1 MESTRQK
8 KFAKLI
14 QQEMS
19 SIFQREMKGL
29 IPNTLLTITVV
40 RVTPDF
46 SIAKLYL
53 SFLPEKNGTLL
64 IDTLRENTAQIRNTL
79 GKRIRHQVRVI
90 PMLQFYIDDTEI
102 EASKIDALIDSLH
115 IPPPNLEE

>member
-1 MESTRQK
+1 MTFKKVNPRHQQMESTRQK

-29 IPNTLLTITVV
+29 IQNTLLTITVV

-64 IDTLRENTAQIRNTL
+64 IDTLRENTDR
-79 GKRIRHQVRVI
+79 KSVV
-90 PMLQFYIDDTEI
+90 
-102 EASKIDALIDSLH
+102 
-115 IPPPNLEE
+115 